1 MLKLLHCGDCHLDSP
16 MSGLAPERAEA
27 RRRGLCDAF
36 ARCMRLACERKCDA
50 VLISGDLLDR
60 PRASADTFRA
70 ICTAISEFP
79 GPVILSPG
87 NHDPYIGG
95 GTWCDRAAEL
105 PGNLYVFS
113 SERLESFD
121 FPELALTVYGY
132 AFCGERMDSSPLS
145 GAGRLGADGNADGG
159 QRFRVLCAHADVDL
173 PTSKYAPISPREIA
187 DSGLSFAALGHVH
200 TPPEPRR
207 MGATTVAYCGFP
219 EGRGFDELGNG
230 GVSIVTLADDGAVE
244 IERLTVS
251 RHRYLR
257 LTVDISGAADDLTA
271 ARAVSEAAGAI
282 DDPQHRSVRVTL
294 TGDTDVEYMPNT
306 ERIEKLTEAGE
317 LYSLEVRDESMPLAG
332 GAELAADMTVRGELY
347 RILLERMQN
356 GDAET
361 RRTAAD
367 ALRIGLRAL
376 DGRPFLDDGGAN

>member
-16 MSGLAPERAEA
+16 MSGLDPERAEA

-36 ARCMRLACERKCDA
+36 ARSMRLAGERGCDA

-60 PRASADTFRA
+60 PRASADTFEA
-70 ICTAISEFP
+70 ICAAISEFP

-105 PGNLYVFS
+105 PENLYIFT
-113 SERLESFD
+113 SEKLDSFD
-121 FPELALTVYGY
+121 LPELGLTVYGY
-132 AFCGERMDSSPLS
+132 AFCGERMDTSPLS
-145 GAGRLGADGNADGG
+145 GAGRLGADTADGAA
-159 QRFRVLCAHADVDL
+159 RIRVLCAHADVDL

-187 DSGLSFAALGHVH
+187 DSGLRFAALGHVH

-207 MGATTVAYCGFP
+207 MGDTTVAYCGFP
-219 EGRGFDELGNG
+219 EGRGFDELGEG

-244 IERLTVS
+244 IERVAVS
-251 RHRYLR
+251 CHRYLR
-257 LTVDISGAADDLTA
+257 IAVDISGAADDPAA
-271 ARAVSEAAGAI
+271 ARAVSEAVGGI
-282 DDPQHRSVRVTL
+282 DDPRHRSVRVTL
-294 TGDTDVEYMPNT
+294 TGDTDIEYMPNT
-306 ERIEKLTEAGE
+306 ERIKKLTEAGE
-317 LYSLEVRDESMPLAG
+317 LYSFEVRDESMPLAG